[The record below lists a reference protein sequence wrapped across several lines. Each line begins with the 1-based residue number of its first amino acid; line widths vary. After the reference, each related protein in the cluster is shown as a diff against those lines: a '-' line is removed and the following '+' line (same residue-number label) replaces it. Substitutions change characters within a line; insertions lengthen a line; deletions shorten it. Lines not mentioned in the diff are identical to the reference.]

1 MMKVE
6 TYTETRELYFID
18 EKTGEIYSRKT
29 ELTFPHTTAETPH
42 LQRLFVAMLILS
54 AVFVLIALPLGVI
67 YDSNHDPHLL
77 PFLIPAIV
85 AFIACGLVAMVA
97 NSEMDDKSWLANEE
111 TWEERDRAIEA
122 VGGYVRK
129 CEAEQA
135 RADII
140 SQKLFQNLLTKE

>member
-42 LQRLFVAMLILS
+42 LHRLFVVMAILS
-54 AVFVLIALPLGVI
+54 AVFALIALPLGAI
-67 YDSNHDPHLL
+67 YDSNRDPHLL

-85 AFIACGLVAMVA
+85 AFIACGLTAMVS
-97 NSEMDDKSWLANEE
+97 NSEMDDRSWEANED
-111 TWEERDRAIEA
+111 TWMERDKAVEA

>member
-18 EKTGEIYSRKT
+18 EKTGEIYSRET

-42 LQRLFVAMLILS
+42 LHRLFIAMIILS
-54 AVFVLIALPLGVI
+54 VVFVLIALPLGVI

-77 PFLIPAIV
+77 PFLIPSIV
-85 AFIACGLVAMVA
+85 IFIACGLTAMVS
-97 NSEMDDKSWLANEE
+97 NSEMDDRSWEANAD
-111 TWEERDRAIEA
+111 TWTERDKAVEA
-122 VGGYVRK
+122 VGGYIRR

-135 RADII
+135 RAEII